1 MTSRA
6 ACGVSLPA
14 SSGDG
19 TDSTL
24 PAFRRFMLSPTNACG
39 LARNNDTSIWSSE
52 TPWRCVRPAMRDS
65 ESPDLTR
72 YSSPLVGADGAEG
85 ADGAVVAGVMTRTGG
100 AGRDARGAAGD
111 DEGAGAAATGGG
123 ASAGRGAGV
132 ITGAVAGADGAW
144 AWREPGG
151 SNNIVY
157 SRTSRPLDQVASTIT
172 STKGSSTAR
181 SLVTRST
188 LRPSARRAICT
199 WVDVSTAL

>member
-14 SSGDG
+14 SSDDG

-24 PAFRRFMLSPTNACG
+24 PAFRRFMLSPTKACG
-39 LARNNDTSIWSSE
+39 LARNSDTSIWSSE

-65 ESPDLTR
+65 ESPERTR
-72 YSSPLVGADGAEG
+72 YSSPLDGPDGA
-85 ADGAVVAGVMTRTGG
+85 AGAVVAGVLMRTGG
-100 AGRDARGAAGD
+100 GGRDARGAAI
-111 DEGAGAAATGGG
+111 GAGAAATGGG
-123 ASAGRGAGV
+123 ASEAGAGAGV
-132 ITGAVAGADGAW
+132 ITGAVAGGAAC

-151 SNNIVY
+151 SNSIVY
-157 SRTSRPLDQVASTIT
+157 SRTRRPLDHVASTMT
-172 STKGSSTAR
+172 SMKGSSTAR

-199 WVDVSTAL
+199 CVDGSTAL